1 MPVGSPPAGH
11 FQERIMRTADL
22 LQFNLRL
29 LLRQRC
35 RTLMSLLANDA
46 GGLTTYR
53 PFSGAN
59 HAHR

>member
-1 MPVGSPPAGH
+1 
-11 FQERIMRTADL
+11 MRTADL

-29 LLRQRC
+29 LLRQRF

-46 GGLTTYR
+46 GGLAACLQC
-53 PFSGAN
+53 SGAD

>member
-1 MPVGSPPAGH
+1 
-11 FQERIMRTADL
+11 MRTADL

-29 LLRQRC
+29 LLRQRF

-46 GGLTTYR
+46 GGLATYR